1 MIIRQTAIISSIFFI
16 LTSSL
21 AFSAEPSSYNYKK
34 LQQLADKFVQQ
45 QVTQPDN
52 GRVEVVVNS
61 LDPRMAPKVCSSEPS
76 VSFAR
81 NSGLESY
88 TTVEI
93 QCSNGHQPWR
103 TYVPVR
109 IYQYQEVWSA
119 AVPMSP
125 GHLISEA
132 DLRIAE
138 VDINQVRA
146 NVFTD
151 KTLLVGARVKRRVSA
166 GDAIEAR
173 DTCLVCEGESVTI
186 VAQDKSLRI
195 TASGKAL
202 GDGLQGESVA
212 VRNVRSNKSLE
223 AVVTGLNEVTVNL

>member
-1 MIIRQTAIISSIFFI
+1 MIIRQTAIISSIFLI

-34 LQQLADKFVQQ
+34 LQQLANNFVQQ
-45 QVTQPDN
+45 QVTQPDH

-61 LDPRMAPKVCSSEPS
+61 LDPRMAPKICATEPQIG
-76 VSFAR
+76 FAR

-93 QCSNGHQPWR
+93 QCTSGTQPWR

-125 GHLISEA
+125 GHLISEQ

-151 KTLLVGARVKRRVSA
+151 KRLLVGARVKRRISA

-186 VAQDKSLRI
+186 VAQNKSLRI

-212 VRNVRSNKSLE
+212 VRNVRSDKSLE

>member
-1 MIIRQTAIISSIFFI
+1 MTRI
-16 LTSSL
+16 L
-21 AFSAEPSSYNYKK
+21 FQKK
-34 LQQLADKFVQQ
+34 KIA
-45 QVTQPDN
+45 
-52 GRVEVVVNS
+52 GE
-61 LDPRMAPKVCSSEPS
+61 
-76 VSFAR
+76 
-81 NSGLESY
+81 
-88 TTVEI
+88 
-93 QCSNGHQPWR
+93 H
-103 TYVPVR
+103 
-109 IYQYQEVWSA
+109 
-119 AVPMSP
+119 
-125 GHLISEA
+125 

-146 NVFTD
+146 NIFTD
-151 KTLLVGARVKRRVSA
+151 KTLLVGARVKRRISA